1 MVKPRID
8 SVAVTSQALCP
19 VSGSIK
25 GEGSDDKSAFG
36 VSARTERIGRRCWV
50 FALKIRNESHNK
62 GVFSWTDEQET
73 ENRFAIVT

>member
-36 VSARTERIGRRCWV
+36 VSARTERIGRRC
-50 FALKIRNESHNK
+50 
-62 GVFSWTDEQET
+62 
-73 ENRFAIVT
+73 